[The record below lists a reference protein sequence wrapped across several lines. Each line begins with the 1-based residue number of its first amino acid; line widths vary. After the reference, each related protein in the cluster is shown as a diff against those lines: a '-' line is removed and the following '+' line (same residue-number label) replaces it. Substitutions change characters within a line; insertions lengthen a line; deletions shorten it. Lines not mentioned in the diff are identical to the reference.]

1 MNGQSST
8 FGGFLGIVILTIL
21 VIFVI
26 SRVAACLDN
35 YGACPL

>member
-1 MNGQSST
+1 MNGRSST
-8 FGGFLGIVILTIL
+8 FGGLLGIIVIGII

-26 SRVAACLDN
+26 SRIAACLDN

>member
-8 FGGFLGIVILTIL
+8 FGGALGIIILAIII
-21 VIFVI
+21 IFVI